1 MSPTVTILLSILH
14 GKLIMLA
21 IILASE
27 KKQVSYHES
36 VISNV
41 PDKIYEIFDIQ
52 AAHRYDEWQ

>member
-1 MSPTVTILLSILH
+1 
-14 GKLIMLA
+14 MLA

-52 AAHRYDEWQ
+52 AAHKYDEWQ